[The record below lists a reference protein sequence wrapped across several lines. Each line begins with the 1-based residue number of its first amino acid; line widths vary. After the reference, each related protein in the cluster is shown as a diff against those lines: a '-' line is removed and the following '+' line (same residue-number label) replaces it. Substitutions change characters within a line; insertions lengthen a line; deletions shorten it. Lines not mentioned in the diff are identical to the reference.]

1 MEPSS
6 LYRRTKKLT
15 TITATTISVII
26 TITVITNPRE
36 THIHQ
41 TVVSTTNRVPAEPP
55 HRGTVRE
62 AGTGDRGE
70 EMDRGLVV
78 CRVEVG
84 SVGWDGGDGE
94 EEVGV
99 EAAGAEG
106 VVDGETVC
114 DVLRGVDREGLCRA
128 EVERA
133 EEDEDEDAN
142 EGGV

>member
-1 MEPSS
+1 M
-6 LYRRTKKLT
+6 
-15 TITATTISVII
+15 VD
-26 TITVITNPRE
+26 RE
-36 THIHQ
+36 DAVGEAGLLA
-41 TVVSTTNRVPAEPP
+41 VVLGVD
-55 HRGTVRE
+55 RGTVLE
-62 AGTGDRGE
+62 AGTGDRVE
-70 EMDRGLVV
+70 EMDRGLVMG
-78 CRVEVG
+78 RVEVG

-133 EEDEDEDAN
+133 EEDEDKMI
-142 EGGV
+142 